1 VFGAE
6 FGTGVVSVRHDIY
19 EPITKQKLAT
29 EYEKEAL
36 LAALVRLGI
45 RFVTE

>member
-1 VFGAE
+1 MGA
-6 FGTGVVSVRHDIY
+6 SPLNIY
-19 EPITKQKLAT
+19 PKLIEKQAT
-29 EYEKEAL
+29 EYVNEAL